1 MFLCRQEIINTKTS
15 EILQFI
21 GKKKSVMEDGLRL
34 RALTSLMNR
43 KYIYIMSCENI
54 EQLLGK
60 KEESRNTSLPRGCNA
75 NMRSDAQSKQKRHSG
90 KVISNQ
96 GKTKVRCSDLI
107 ASIRAKLA

>member
-1 MFLCRQEIINTKTS
+1 MS
-15 EILQFI
+15 EILQFV

-60 KEESRNTSLPRGCNA
+60 KRG
-75 NMRSDAQSKQKRHSG
+75 KQEHQPAKGLQCQHE
-90 KVISNQ
+90 I
-96 GKTKVRCSDLI
+96 RCTE
-107 ASIRAKLA
+107 